1 MKESKKKRPKALSED
16 EAYRIALNDHPEYKR
31 MIDEGNLPDE
41 IVDEEGNAMSP
52 RAHLA
57 MHQIVERQLASNK
70 PRGVVD
76 IERRLLALGVSRHD
90 VRHIIATAM
99 SDEMWHVMKGHR
111 PFDERRYLNELQ
123 RLVEE
128 YR

>member
-57 MHQIVERQLASNK
+57 MHQIVERQLASKTN
-70 PRGVVD
+70 PGAWSTSSGGCSRWALAAMMFA
-76 IERRLLALGVSRHD
+76 ISSRRPCRTKCGTL
-90 VRHIIATAM
+90 
-99 SDEMWHVMKGHR
+99 
-111 PFDERRYLNELQ
+111 
-123 RLVEE
+123 
-128 YR
+128 